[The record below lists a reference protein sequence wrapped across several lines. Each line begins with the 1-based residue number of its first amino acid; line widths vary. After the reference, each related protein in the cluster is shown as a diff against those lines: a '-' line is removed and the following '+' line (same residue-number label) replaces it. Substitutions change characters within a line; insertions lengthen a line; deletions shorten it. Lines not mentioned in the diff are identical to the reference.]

1 MSAPHAWPTARL
13 WSLAPLPSHI
23 HTHFSVILV
32 ALGRVCAWCV
42 CMRHRGWCGPAGAVH
57 DRPFHR
63 ALGQLWSLCGGVPVR
78 HLRCP
83 DQPAGASRHGEAKP
97 CAMCCYPLRM
107 LCSLQGSLG
116 QGIMLPI
123 VPLPIVPKSVRVHV
137 RACVRACVR
146 GTDATVLLL
155 HLLHCWGLQAA
166 WSWSGC
172 CPGGSGVR
180 SGDHCTTSFHE
191 VVATADHSAPVN
203 ETFLFACIVAHVSRA
218 EREGRRSTFCS
229 WSDGARAWEK
239 KLHKK
244 PRALP
249 HTHTHLPACPKP

>member
-155 HLLHCWGLQAA
+155 HLLHHRAARDQACGGGGGHGHGGATGCLAAGGCRRRGRGPAAVQAA
-166 WSWSGC
+166 AECGAATT
-172 CPGGSGVR
+172 VR
-180 SGDHCTTSFHE
+180 RHFMRWLRLPTT
-191 VVATADHSAPVN
+191 V
-203 ETFLFACIVAHVSRA
+203 LQ
-218 EREGRRSTFCS
+218 
-229 WSDGARAWEK
+229 
-239 KLHKK
+239 
-244 PRALP
+244 
-249 HTHTHLPACPKP
+249 